1 MRTLT
6 YESSFPIES
15 ATASQA
21 TAYDR
26 FVHSRAALRLAF
38 AWGLAEATCFFIVP
52 DVLITLLACRA
63 LRPALKATVAA
74 LCGALLGG
82 SLMFACALWRPDVM
96 HRYLL
101 RVPAISAEL
110 VAQAQNQLEERG
122 TTSLLLGPLQG
133 IPYKIYAVIWGAEG
147 GDWLRFLLISIPARY
162 SRFLLSALAARGLAW
177 LLQRWTARRIEFELT
192 VLAALWLEF
201 YCFYFNRFGW

>member
-6 YESSFPIES
+6 YASAFSIES
-15 ATASQA
+15 ATAPRA

-26 FVHSRAALRLAF
+26 FVHSRAALFAAF
-38 AWGLAEATCFFIVP
+38 VWGLAEATFFFIVP

-63 LRPALKATVAA
+63 FRPALKATVAA

-82 SLMFACALWRPDVM
+82 SLIFACSTYRPDVT

-110 VAQAQNQLEERG
+110 VAQVQTQLEERG
-122 TTSLLLGPLQG
+122 LIGLLLGPLKG
-133 IPYKIYAVIWGAEG
+133 IPYNIYAVLWGAEG

-162 SRFLLSALAARGLAW
+162 TRFLLSALAARGLAW
-177 LLQRWTARRIEFELT
+177 FLQRWTARRVEFELT

-201 YCFYFNRFGW
+201 YCFYFARFGW